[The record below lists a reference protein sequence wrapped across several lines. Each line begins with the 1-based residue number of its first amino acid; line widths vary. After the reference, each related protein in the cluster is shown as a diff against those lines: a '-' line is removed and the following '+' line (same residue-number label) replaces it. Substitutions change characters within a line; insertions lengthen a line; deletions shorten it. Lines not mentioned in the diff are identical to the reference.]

1 MLRRSRS
8 SEPPGHR
15 SGTATSGVVVAGDD
29 PDALELVGRLLT
41 PLGEPVS
48 LIGDTASAVAAVA
61 ASPCRVLVLAFHGE
75 AQHTNLATLASV
87 KRQTDPAVA
96 GTPVIIV
103 ADDDHHLLDAWQAGI
118 DDHLVRPVRA
128 DALVAAVRGAL
139 ERTEAERADHQRQ
152 GLNRARA
159 VALADPDDA

>member
-8 SEPPGHR
+8 SEPAGTR

-29 PDALELVGRLLT
+29 PDALELMGRLLT

-48 LIGDTASAVAAVA
+48 LIGDTASAVAAIA

-128 DALVAAVRGAL
+128 DALVAAVRGAI
-139 ERTEAERADHQRQ
+139 ERTDAERADHQRQ
-152 GLNRARA
+152 GINRARA
-159 VALADPDDA
+159 AALADPDDA

>member
-15 SGTATSGVVVAGDD
+15 SGVATSGVVVAGDD
-29 PDALELVGRLLT
+29 PDALELMGRLLT

-75 AQHTNLATLASV
+75 AYARYRARVPGLIPWPGRS
-87 KRQTDPAVA
+87 
-96 GTPVIIV
+96 
-103 ADDDHHLLDAWQAGI
+103 LDA
-118 DDHLVRPVRA
+118 D
-128 DALVAAVRGAL
+128 
-139 ERTEAERADHQRQ
+139 E
-152 GLNRARA
+152 ARA
-159 VALADPDDA
+159 LCALRRHQDDTTSTHGGS